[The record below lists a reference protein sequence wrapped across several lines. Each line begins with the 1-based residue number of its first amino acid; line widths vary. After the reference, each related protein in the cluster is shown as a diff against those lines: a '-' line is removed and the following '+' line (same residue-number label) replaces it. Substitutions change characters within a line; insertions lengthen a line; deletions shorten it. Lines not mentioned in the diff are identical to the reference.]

1 MTPMER
7 LIWKKYLGFGLSA
20 LLWSLLI
27 IWVELWALLVLN
39 LALFDYFITGRVDWT
54 LRKHRLPGHL
64 QSTLEWLIIVLLAL
78 GTSLTIKVL
87 FVETYKIPTPSMEGT
102 LLAGDYIVV
111 SKLAYGPRLP
121 ETPLAIPFYH
131 NKLPSGK
138 KSYSEKLKMP
148 HKRLKGFSGVE
159 RDDII
164 VFNFPA
170 GDTMVVQYPGQNYYS
185 LVRQYGREY
194 IKSEFDL
201 ITHPVDKREN
211 YIKRCIA
218 LPGDTLQIIDGEIRV
233 NGTIRPVL
241 PHQKFKYYVTTNGQA
256 LPDALLDSLKILK
269 SSVTYNPVNSLH
281 VLYLE
286 EAYVES
292 LKSFPQVRSIKQYVE
307 PTLSFQNQEIFPHSR
322 FNRWTGDNFGP
333 LKIPAKGDTL
343 RLNLFNLPLYQ
354 RLITTYE
361 HNDLKVADGRILING
376 DTVSNYVTRMDY
388 FFVMGDNRHN
398 SADSRYWG
406 FVPEDHLLGKA
417 VAVLFSVE
425 PDKRIIGGLRKERIF
440 RAIK

>member
-1 MTPMER
+1 MER
-7 LIWKKYLGFGLSA
+7 LTWRYLGFGLSA

-27 IWVELWALLVLN
+27 IWVELWYLLLFDLVL
-39 LALFDYFITGRVDWT
+39 FDLIVTRKFDWT
-54 LRKHRLPGHL
+54 LRKFGLPRQL
-64 QSTLEWLIIVLLAL
+64 QSGLEWFFIVILAL
-78 GTSLTIKVL
+78 ISSFTIKVL
-87 FVETYKIPTPSMEGT
+87 FVETYKIPTPSMEET
-102 LLAGDYIVV
+102 LLAGDYIFV
-111 SKLAYGPRLP
+111 SKLSYGPRLP

-138 KSYSEKLKMP
+138 KSYSEKIKMP
-148 HKRLKGFSGVE
+148 HKRLKGFSRVQ

-194 IKSEFDL
+194 IRSEFDI

-218 LPGDTLQIIDGEIRV
+218 LPGDTLQIINGQIRV
-233 NGTIRPVL
+233 NGMTRPVL
-241 PHQKFKYYVTTNGQA
+241 PHQKFKYYVTTNGQP
-256 LPDALLDSLKILK
+256 LPDRLLDSLKILK
-269 SSVTYNPVNSLH
+269 TTVTYNPANSLH
-281 VLYLE
+281 VLYLAE
-286 EAYVES
+286 ENVET
-292 LKSFPQVRSIKQYVE
+292 LKSFPQVRSIKKYSE
-307 PTLSFQNQEIFPHSR
+307 PTLSFQNQEIFPHS
-322 FNRWTGDNFGP
+322 NHYRWTGDNFGP
-333 LKIPAKGDTL
+333 LIVPAKGDTL
-343 RLNLFNLPLYQ
+343 RIDMLNLPLYQ
-354 RLITTYE
+354 RLISTYE
-361 HNDLKVADGRILING
+361 HNDLHFVEGDIHING
-376 DTVSNYVTRMDY
+376 ELADRYVVQMDY

-417 VAVLFSVE
+417 VAVWFSIE

-440 RAIK
+440 SSIK